1 MKKIT
6 LAVFIFALS
15 LTGFNAKA
23 QGTQPDNTECF
34 KYMSYYQE
42 YYKQKN
48 YDEAIPSWRRPTASA
63 LQMQDRTSISKVQP
77 S

>member
-48 YDEAIPSWRRPTASA
+48 
-63 LQMQDRTSISKVQP
+63 
-77 S
+77 